1 MSPKGYLRRGQ
12 LSSEVAWPSPVPT
25 SNSHHHSWTSIVA
38 VLFPHP
44 SHPHVTKV
52 TANVRPPQS
61 RWVRMTTIHNKDD
74 EPIAAKTPNWTRFS
88 SLTARLCQMIV
99 SKGDPRAIVP
109 PLRYVPIGLEQA
121 DDTKAA
127 NQTGSLLDGL
137 CNAPQCT
144 ALAKYTYH
152 F

>member
-25 SNSHHHSWTSIVA
+25 SNPHHHSWTSIVA
-38 VLFPHP
+38 VLFPPHP

-52 TANVRPPQS
+52 TANVRPRS
-61 RWVRMTTIHNKDD
+61 RDGYGCTSIHNKDD
-74 EPIAAKTPNWTRFS
+74 EPIAAKNTQLDALQFADRTVI
-88 SLTARLCQMIV
+88 MIV

-109 PLRYVPIGLEQA
+109 PLRYVSIGLEQA